1 MKLGDLM
8 KRLKIGMFMDSFY
21 PDINGVI
28 LVMEN
33 LLRCMSEYAD
43 VTLVVPKTG
52 SEQDDKN
59 YPFKII
65 RIDSVPLLKTG
76 YRLGMVDL
84 EYSRLKRKFKKLDFD
99 IIHIHSPFALGRLGV
114 RVARDKKIPCIA
126 TMHTRWEFEL
136 KKYLKSNKIASMG
149 VKHLIKTYNKCD
161 KCIALN
167 KALMKVYRDYG
178 YTGEFELINN
188 GTDLETVK
196 DKKKALDLVN
206 KQYNI
211 GKNETVF
218 LFVGRI
224 ISVKNIYFILD
235 TLKELKA
242 RGKKFKMLFVGSGPD
257 FNELKS
263 RIHKYDMEDCVIM
276 TGKILDRELLKAI
289 YYRATLF
296 LFPSLFDSS
305 SLVQIEAASQE
316 TPTIFIEG
324 SVTSDTVENNING
337 FTEKEDVELF
347 ANRIEEILN
356 DKELYEKVQKGAK
369 NDLAKPWSEI
379 AKETYKFYLKMIELN
394 EKNQLILVLF

>member
-1 MKLGDLM
+1 M

-52 SEQDDKN
+52 SEKDDKN

-394 EKNQLILVLF
+394 EKN